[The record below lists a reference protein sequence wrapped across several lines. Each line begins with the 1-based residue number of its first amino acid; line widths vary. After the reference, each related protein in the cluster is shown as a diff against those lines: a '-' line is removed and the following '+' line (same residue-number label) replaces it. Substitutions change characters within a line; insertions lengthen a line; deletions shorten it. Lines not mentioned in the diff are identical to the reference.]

1 MAIEIT
7 EQELLEMELHAEK
20 EVFNRKTMVQKVPGG
35 WIYWRRTSTANAS
48 NNSISCSLAGVFV
61 PAPQGSHQKPSENAQ
76 KPQQERIP
84 LLRPTAE

>member
-7 EQELLEMELHAEK
+7 EQELLDMELHAEK

-61 PAPQGSHQKPSENAQ
+61 PVPQGSQPKLSENA
-76 KPQQERIP
+76 
-84 LLRPTAE
+84 